1 MINAKKGWGGG
12 VDGGQVALLLAAG
25 LGAGAVNAAAG
36 GGSLITFPALIA
48 VGLPPKVAN
57 VTNSVAVCPG
67 YVASVAGS
75 RRDLGDQTRTL
86 LRLLPVIVLGT
97 ATGCALLLVTSEDAF
112 GRVVPFLVLAAAGVL
127 AFQDRLKAVVG
138 RSRAGGGTRSHTVAL
153 HTLVG
158 IGCVY
163 GGYFGAALGVM
174 LVAVLGLFVDASL
187 RRISAMKNVVSA
199 VEGAVTVAYFAVF
212 ADVDWRAVLLLA
224 PATIAG
230 GYAGARIARRVPQR
244 ILRTGIVTYAVV
256 VATALF
262 VRAF

>member
-1 MINAKKGWGGG
+1 M
-12 VDGGQVALLLAAG
+12 DLQQVGLLLAAG

-36 GGSLITFPALIA
+36 GGSLITFPALMA
-48 VGLPPKVAN
+48 TGLPPKIAN

-75 RRDLGDQTRTL
+75 WRDVGEEWRTL
-86 LRLLPVIVLGT
+86 LRLLPTIIVGT
-97 ATGCALLLVTSEDAF
+97 ATGCALLLVTSADAF
-112 GRVVPFLVLAAAGVL
+112 ARVVPFLVLAAAAVL
-127 AFQDRLKAVVG
+127 AFQERIKAVVG
-138 RSRAGGGTRSHTVAL
+138 HPHQMGTRKRAIAM

-174 LVAVLGLFVDASL
+174 LVAVLGLLVNASL
-187 RRISAMKNVVSA
+187 RRITAMKNVVSA

-212 ADVDWRAVLLLA
+212 ADVQWSAVALLA

-230 GYAGARIARRVPQR
+230 GYAGARIARRIPQR
-244 ILRTGIVTYAVV
+244 VLRAGIVAYAVIVAV
-256 VATALF
+256 VLF
-262 VRAF
+262 FRAF

>member
-1 MINAKKGWGGG
+1 MEGQ
-12 VDGGQVALLLAAG
+12 QVALLLAAG

-48 VGLPPKVAN
+48 VGLPPKIAN

-75 RRDLGDQTRTL
+75 WRDLGDQTRTL
-86 LRLLPVIVLGT
+86 LRLLPVIVVGT
-97 ATGCALLLVTSEDAF
+97 ATGCALLLVTSEEAF

-138 RSRAGGGTRSHTVAL
+138 RVPQSGTRTRTLAL

-158 IGCVY
+158 LGCVY

-187 RRISAMKNVVSA
+187 RRVTAMKNVVSA
-199 VEGAVTVAYFAVF
+199 VEGAVTVAYFAIF

-224 PATIAG
+224 PATIVG

-244 ILRTGIVTYAVV
+244 MLKAGIVTYAVG
-256 VATALF
+256 VAAVLF